1 MFMRRP
7 VKTSVVIV
15 ALGVL
20 ILLGENLSEKVQA
33 IGLDNV

>member
-1 MFMRRP
+1 MFMRR
-7 VKTSVVIV
+7 VKWAVVIV